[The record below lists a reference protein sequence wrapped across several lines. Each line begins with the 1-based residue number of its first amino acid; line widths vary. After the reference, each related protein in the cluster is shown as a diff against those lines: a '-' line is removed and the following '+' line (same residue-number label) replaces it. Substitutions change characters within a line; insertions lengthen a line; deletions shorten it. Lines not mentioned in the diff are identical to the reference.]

1 MQFYVY
7 DQCILCNTQYIL
19 NFCTQTRTLRYIHLN
34 TLNICTLRY
43 THLNTYTH
51 IRTLKRS
58 LIHTHTRIYINLSPS
73 LLFPDNYHF
82 LDSLHVSTCQN
93 LPPPTLLPH
102 PFELHVHVRPTS
114 RTHRH
119 THARTQM
126 GRERKHVIT
135 PNAIFL
141 LPIEIARL
149 LRDIRTQELLVI
161 ARKRD
166 IVNLTDTCRHSL

>member
-1 MQFYVY
+1 MYTTT
-7 DQCILCNTQYIL
+7 CILYNTQYIL

-82 LDSLHVSTCQN
+82 LDSFHVSTCQN
-93 LPPPTLLPH
+93 LPPPHFFRTLSSFTYTSDLPH
-102 PFELHVHVRPTS
+102 A
-114 RTHRH
+114 RTDTL
-119 THARTQM
+119 THARKWDESENT
-126 GRERKHVIT
+126 
-135 PNAIFL
+135 
-141 LPIEIARL
+141 
-149 LRDIRTQELLVI
+149 
-161 ARKRD
+161 
-166 IVNLTDTCRHSL
+166 